1 MIAVNVV
8 GFKNSGKT
16 TLTVKLAAALA
27 RRGRRVAG
35 AKFAHC
41 RFDRDDADT
50 GKLAKVCQAVAGLS
64 PDEAMLV
71 WPRRRYLPDLV
82 PLLECDCLVVEGGKE
97 LGWLPRIIL
106 TRDATEREALGADLA
121 LAEFG
126 AAGTGREPSDADVE
140 RIADMVV
147 ARGFVL
153 PGLDCATCGRPD
165 CRGLAADIV
174 DGKAEPA
181 DCQALSGE
189 VRVTV
194 SGVPLALNPF
204 TAKLVAGTLRGLL
217 GGLKGYVP
225 GGPVTIELDE

>member
-16 TLTVKLAAALA
+16 TLAVKLAAALA

-41 RFDRDDADT
+41 GFDRESADT
-50 GKLAKVCQAVAGLS
+50 GKLAAVCRAVAGLS
-64 PDEAMLV
+64 PNEAMLV
-71 WPRRRYLPDLV
+71 WPRGRYLPDLV
-82 PLLECDCLVVEGGKE
+82 PLLDCDCLVVEGGKE
-97 LGWLPRIIL
+97 LGWLPRIVL
-106 TRDATEREALGADLA
+106 TREEADREALGADLA
-121 LAEFG
+121 LAEYG
-126 AAGTGREPSDADVE
+126 AAGTGREPSDEDVE
-140 RIADMVV
+140 RLADLVV
-147 ARGFVL
+147 QRGFIL
-153 PGLDCATCGRPD
+153 PGLDCGTCGRPD

-174 DGKAEPA
+174 TGRTDPA
-181 DCQALSGE
+181 DCQALDGE

-225 GGPVTIELDE
+225 GPVRIELDV

>member
-16 TLTVKLAAALA
+16 TLAVRLAAALG

-41 RFDRDDADT
+41 GFDRENADT
-50 GKLAKVCQAVAGLS
+50 GKLAAVCRAVAGLS
-64 PDEAMLV
+64 PSEAMLI
-71 WPRRRYLPDLV
+71 WPRKRYLPDLV
-82 PLLECDCLVVEGGKE
+82 PLLDCDCLVVEGGKE
-97 LGWLPRIIL
+97 LGWLPRVVL
-106 TRDATEREALGADLA
+106 TREETDREALGADLA

-126 AAGTGREPSDADVE
+126 AAGTGREPSEADVE
-140 RIADMVV
+140 RLADLVV
-147 ARGFVL
+147 ERGFVL

-174 DGKAEPA
+174 AGRAEPG
-181 DCQALSGE
+181 DCQALGGE

-204 TAKLVAGTLRGLL
+204 TAKLVSGTLRGLL

-225 GGPVTIELDE
+225 GPVRIELDA